1 MLRPQRMTAASI
13 FCLKKYTEIVFETLN
28 RFGEFHIESSAPEN
42 TDVTEYEQNI
52 QRIEQRLRD
61 IKGLSNQLAE
71 KKTSPLSIF
80 RLNQPTIVPITTDN
94 WHSLIEETDQNVLA
108 LKEKIETLNATI
120 ANLQKQRDELT
131 QQRDMLACMNS
142 LEVDIASIKRF
153 KHIHVEIASLPINTY
168 EAFKA
173 TTTTLPLEIRRCRL
187 NPSAYLVCLA
197 MPAKHKEEIQ
207 KILHSYHGE
216 IFSIPPH
223 LPENTK
229 MALREV
235 KNALKENREKEKTIY
250 NNRQHLGEENRP
262 NLDVWGETAQNILAL
277 LNAKKQM
284 LQSGRLATIK
294 GYVPQSRFCELES
307 TIESMLNGKVI
318 ILPDKA
324 QEAPVVE
331 PPSKI
336 KHSRWIEPFGEITK
350 LYGVPKYD
358 EIDPTPVMAITFPI
372 LFGLMFG
379 DMGHGLVLLVGGA
392 VGGSLVKGNQSIK
405 NICWI
410 MATCG
415 AAAIIAGA
423 LFGEF
428 FGQPFFE
435 PLWLNPFHGG
445 GVFEFLLFSLVVGI
459 VQITSGIIIE
469 VANYA
474 IKHNWSDAL
483 LTSAPKIAFYLGGVY
498 LIAVYQLNFTN
509 WLSGPILIP
518 LIPFIIMV
526 IGKPLFLR
534 TIKSRGPKLG
544 GSYAQQTGE
553 HTEQDSVATRFFEG
567 GNTLT
572 RLLSNTISY
581 SRILALLMAHWAL
594 MMVIYTVAGL
604 IAPAG
609 ASPLLLV
616 LAGVVIV
623 IGNVFV
629 LALEGLIVFIH
640 TLRLHFYEWF
650 SKFYAGTGTE
660 FKPYKQNFTYT
671 KLTLNDRN

>member
-1 MLRPQRMTAASI
+1 MLRPQRMTVASI
-13 FCLKKYTEIVFETLN
+13 FCLKKDVEIVFETLN
-28 RFGEFHIESSAPEN
+28 RFGEFHIEPSSPKNADDE
-42 TDVTEYEQNI
+42 EYDQNI
-52 QRIEQRLRD
+52 QQMKQRQRD
-61 IKGLSNQLAE
+61 IKGIGSQLSE
-71 KKTSPLSIF
+71 KKTSLLNIF
-80 RLNQPTIVPITTDN
+80 QLNQPTIVPITTEN
-94 WHSLIEETDQNVLA
+94 WHTLLEETNQNVLA
-108 LKEKIETLNATI
+108 LKEKMENLNTAI
-120 ANLQKQRDELT
+120 ADLQKKRDELT
-131 QQRDMLACMNS
+131 QQRDMLTCMHN
-142 LEVDIASIKRF
+142 LEIDIPSIKQF

-173 TTTTLPLEIRRCRL
+173 TTTTLPLEVHRCRL
-187 NPSAYLVCLA
+187 NPITYFVCRV
-197 MPAKHKEEIQ
+197 MPSKHKEEIQ
-207 KILHSYHGE
+207 KILRSYHGE
-216 IFSIPPH
+216 IFSSPPD
-223 LPENTK
+223 LSENTK
-229 MALREV
+229 SALREV
-235 KNALKENREKEKTIY
+235 KNALKENQEKEKKLY
-250 NNRQHLGEENRP
+250 NSRQLLGEENRS
-262 NLDVWGETAQNILAL
+262 NLDIWGETAQNILVL

-294 GYVPQSRFCELES
+294 GYVPQSRFRELES
-307 TIESMLNGKVI
+307 TAESMLNGKVI
-318 ILPDKA
+318 VLPDS
-324 QEAPVVE
+324 QEALDAKL
-331 PPSKI
+331 PSKI
-336 KHSRWIEPFGEITK
+336 KHSRWIAPFGEITK
-350 LYGVPKYD
+350 LYGIPKYD

-392 VGGSLVKGNQSIK
+392 VVGSLVKGNQSIK
-405 NICWI
+405 NVCWI
-410 MATCG
+410 LAICG
-415 AAAIIAGA
+415 VAAIVAGA

-469 VANYA
+469 LVNYA
-474 IKHNWSDAL
+474 IKHNWADAL

-526 IGKPLFLR
+526 MGKPLFLR
-534 TIKSRGPKLG
+534 TVKFKETKLG
-544 GSYAQQTGE
+544 GSYAKQTGE
-553 HTEQDSVATRFFEG
+553 QPEQDSVAGRFFEG

-609 ASPLLLV
+609 AGPLLLV

-671 KLTLNDRN
+671 KLTLKDRN

>member
-1 MLRPQRMTAASI
+1 MTATSI
-13 FCLKKYTEIVFETLN
+13 FCLKKDVEIVFETLN
-28 RFGEFHIESSAPEN
+28 RFGEFHIEAN
-42 TDVTEYEQNI
+42 TPKNTNVGEYDQNI
-52 QRIEQRLRD
+52 QQIEQRLRD
-61 IKGLSNQLAE
+61 IAGLRNQLTE
-71 KKTSPLSIF
+71 KKTNPLSIF
-80 RLNQPTIVPITTDN
+80 QVVQPTIVPITTEN
-94 WHSLIEETDQNVLA
+94 WHSLLKETNQNILA
-108 LKEKIETLNATI
+108 LKEKMETLNTNI
-120 ANLQKQRDELT
+120 TNLQKKRDELT
-131 QQRDMLACMNS
+131 HQRDMLVCMHN
-142 LEVDIASIKRF
+142 LAIDIPSINQF
-153 KHIHVEIASLPINTY
+153 KHIHVELAGLPITTY
-168 EAFKA
+168 ESFKA
-173 TTTTLPLEIRRCRL
+173 TTTTLPLETHRCRL
-187 NPSAYLVCLA
+187 NPSTYFVCLA
-197 MPAKHKEEIQ
+197 MPSKHKEEIQ

-216 IFSIPPH
+216 IFNSPPE
-223 LPENTK
+223 LPKNTES
-229 MALREV
+229 ALRKV
-235 KNALKENREKEKTIY
+235 KSNLKENYEEEKVLHT
-250 NNRQHLGEENRP
+250 NLHRLGEENRP
-262 NLDVWGETAQNILAL
+262 NLDVWEETAQNILAL
-277 LNAKKQM
+277 LNAKKQI
-284 LQSGRLATIK
+284 LQSDRLAAIE
-294 GYVPQSRFCELES
+294 GYVPQSRFHELES
-307 TIESMLNGKVI
+307 TVESMLNGKI
-318 ILPDKA
+318 IVLPDKSQKPPA
-324 QEAPVVE
+324 TE
-331 PPSKI
+331 PPSRI
-336 KHSRWIEPFGEITK
+336 KHSRWVEPFGEITK

-372 LFGLMFG
+372 IFGLMFG

-392 VGGSLVKGNQSIK
+392 VVGSLVKGNQSIK
-405 NICWI
+405 NVCWI
-410 MATCG
+410 LAICG
-415 AAAIIAGA
+415 AVAIVTGA

-459 VQITSGIIIE
+459 VQITSGITIE
-469 VANYA
+469 LANYA
-474 IKHNWSDAL
+474 IKHNWADAL

-498 LIAVYQLNFTN
+498 LIAAYQLNFTN

-526 IGKPLFLR
+526 MGKPLFLR
-534 TIKSRGPKLG
+534 TIKFKESKLG
-544 GSYAQQTGE
+544 GSYAQQKRE
-553 HTEQDSVATRFFEG
+553 QPEQDSVAGRLFEG

-604 IAPAG
+604 IAPTG

-671 KLTLNDRN
+671 KLTLKDSKN